1 MARPPLPSV
10 VRVHDKTEVRASD
23 QRRVLVLGGTGFIG
37 TYVCAAFAE
46 AGYDVLAAARGAAPG
61 MVPGVVPGVRFATL
75 DAADGAAVAGLLR
88 VEHPD
93 LVVNAAGAVWDHDER
108 KVLFSNVTLVQRLVA
123 ALVAHPRPISLVHLG
138 SSTEYGPQ
146 PRGVPLR
153 EDTPAR
159 PVSQYARAK
168 LVATEVVLRAFEE
181 SGLGGSVLRLC
192 QVIGPGQP
200 AQSLLGRVADALT
213 TRDGRD
219 VELTLGSLRDERD
232 VVDVRD
238 VAGAV
243 LAAAELAPGPRRVVN
258 IGRGT
263 AVSVRD
269 LVERLIAIAGVP
281 ATVHELEHSRATRS
295 AGIAWEQ
302 TDVTAAREILGWT
315 PRWPVD
321 ETLGDLW
328 RTAGTRPS
336 SGHRGA
342 FQPLPQH

>member
-1 MARPPLPSV
+1 M
-10 VRVHDKTEVRASD
+10 HDKTEVRVSD
-23 QRRVLVLGGTGFIG
+23 RRRVLVLGGTGFIG
-37 TYVCAAFAE
+37 KHVCAAFAE
-46 AGYDVLAAARGAAPG
+46 AGDDVLAAARRAAPG
-61 MVPGVVPGVRFATL
+61 ALPGVRVARL
-75 DAADGAAVAGLLR
+75 DAADGAAITALLR
-88 VEHPD
+88 VERPD
-93 LVVNAAGAVWDHDER
+93 LVVNAAGAVWDLDER

-123 ALVAHPRPISLVHLG
+123 ALAAHPRPISLVHLG

-159 PVSQYARAK
+159 PVSQYARGK
-168 LVATEVVLRAFEE
+168 LKATEVVLRAFEE

-213 TRDGRD
+213 ACESRA

-238 VAGAV
+238 VASAV
-243 LAAAELAPGPRRVVN
+243 VSAAEMAPGPRRVVN

-263 AVSVRD
+263 AVSVRY
-269 LVERLIAIAGVP
+269 LVERLIAIARVP

-321 ETLGDLW
+321 ETLGALW
-328 RTAGTRPS
+328 RTAGTRLS

-342 FQPLPQH
+342 FQPLTQH